1 MCSSAEHHRY
11 ELEGL
16 VFIVEWTL
24 ARSMYDIPLSA
35 TSSQS
40 DYKKTTAVLFGRK
53 WQMSKIF
60 VKTQKGVEE
69 MGKRSSDMSFRVR
82 RILIMVD
89 GIRSVDELRELALAG
104 DLDPALALLEE
115 NAYIEPIRQ
124 SEAAVL
130 ASKAD
135 ESAPKA
141 FNFRK
146 IPDTPDPK
154 ELEMAKHFIQNTLR
168 TFCGHFAHP
177 SIIEAASAANT
188 HEELRKCFM
197 PWYNAI
203 IETGDGRS
211 RAEELIASLLKV
223 I

>member
-1 MCSSAEHHRY
+1 
-11 ELEGL
+11 
-16 VFIVEWTL
+16 
-24 ARSMYDIPLSA
+24 
-35 TSSQS
+35 
-40 DYKKTTAVLFGRK
+40 
-53 WQMSKIF
+53 MSKIF

-69 MGKRSSDMSFRVR
+69 IGKRSSDMSFRVR

-89 GIRSVDELRELALAG
+89 GNHSVDDLREMVLPG
-104 DLDPALALLEE
+104 DLDPALGLLEE

-124 SEAAVL
+124 PEAAAP

-135 ESAPKA
+135 ESAPKE
-141 FNFRK
+141 FTFRK

-154 ELEMAKHFIQNTLR
+154 ELEMAKHFIQNTLW

-177 SIIEAASAANT
+177 SIVETASAANT
-188 HEELRKCFM
+188 HEELRKSFL

-203 IETGDGRS
+203 IETGDGRR
-211 RAEELIASLLKV
+211 RAEELSASLLKV